1 MPELKKQVVFISGAS
16 SGIGN
21 ACAAFL
27 AKKGYTVYGTSRKPA
42 KAQRKAD
49 EFFELIAMDLSDTA
63 SIQAA
68 VKLVLEKE
76 GRIDLLLCNAGMGIG
91 GPAEETPLEDIRR
104 QMDTNFLGTVQLIQA
119 TLPAMRQAGSGRILV
134 TGSIAGRIGLPFQA
148 FYSASKYALEGF
160 VEALRMEIKGF
171 GVQAALIEPGDFR
184 SGFTEARQKSSALP
198 GSPYGEAAIIALAKA
213 ELDEKNG
220 GYPIDIARLVLSL
233 SRSKRLSVRYTVGS
247 LGQRIAAALKPILP
261 SRLAERLIMA
271 YFGLAGRKS

>member
-119 TLPAMRQAGSGRILV
+119 VLPAMRQAGSGRILV

-184 SGFTEARQKSSALP
+184 SGFTEARQKAAPPP
-198 GSPYGEAAIIALAKA
+198 GSPYGEAAGIALAKA

-233 SRSKRLSVRYTVGS
+233 SRTRRLSVRYTVGS

>member
-198 GSPYGEAAIIALAKA
+198 GSPYGEAAAVALAKA